1 VMPGTWSMG
10 GRLTD
15 DEMIASGFVAGQEFR
30 NKRVTKDRVE
40 AAYGALANGDRT
52 PIEEY
57 WDQDVTWL
65 APGESRISGIKTG
78 LDEFIKFMK
87 AVSELSGKSFVMV
100 RYGILVSSDQTVNF
114 SHNTASRAGY
124 PDRK

>member
-1 VMPGTWSMG
+1 MPVIRTTLLQGFSTPKQRSELATRLADTLADVYGEYTRPFIYSIVDEVMPGTWSMG

-52 PIEEY
+52 PIEE
-57 WDQDVTWL
+57 
-65 APGESRISGIKTG
+65 
-78 LDEFIKFMK
+78 
-87 AVSELSGKSFVMV
+87 
-100 RYGILVSSDQTVNF
+100 
-114 SHNTASRAGY
+114 
-124 PDRK
+124 